1 MDWNKRY
8 AFVGNSGID
17 YSVAAPCSG
26 KNCGF
31 CRHLDNVEAKHRGT
45 GDTPDGETQVHL
57 ESVKKVREM
66 HQNIAKGV
74 NNAQSI

>member
-1 MDWNKRY
+1 MNWNLRY

-17 YSVAAPCSG
+17 YSTAAPCSG

-31 CRHLDNVEAKHRGT
+31 CRHLDNVEAKHRGNN
-45 GDTPDGETQVHL
+45 DMPDGEAQVHL

-66 HQNIAKGV
+66 HQNIAKG
-74 NNAQSI
+74 AQK